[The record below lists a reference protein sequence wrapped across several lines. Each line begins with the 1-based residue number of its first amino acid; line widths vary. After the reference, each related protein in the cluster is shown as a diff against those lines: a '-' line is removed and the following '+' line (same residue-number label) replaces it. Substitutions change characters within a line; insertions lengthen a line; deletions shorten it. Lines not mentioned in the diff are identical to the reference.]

1 MKSSPWYGHFNRRS
15 LRTTKSKQENKNRRG
30 CRRLGCRV
38 TGNGRCY
45 GLQHAAARHRRD
57 CSPGHGKPRIDMC
70 PRKVS
75 LLIRLVY
82 HRLSRVNG
90 KAALLFP
97 DTASW
102 NRPPVST
109 MLLRR
114 RALRN
119 YEQSIGSRTNSYDQ
133 PVTIDFVL
141 GEYNGDSLLAFSQ
154 AGLESIIKVGDDG
167 TLKST
172 TSNSWLIWNC
182 GHFWT
187 SSYRRFAI
195 QIKSLKGS
203 ALMATTIKTSFQEF
217 ASNLEIT
224 DRQTNLVS
232 ERRGNVG

>member
-1 MKSSPWYGHFNRRS
+1 
-15 LRTTKSKQENKNRRG
+15 
-30 CRRLGCRV
+30 
-38 TGNGRCY
+38 
-45 GLQHAAARHRRD
+45 
-57 CSPGHGKPRIDMC
+57 
-70 PRKVS
+70 
-75 LLIRLVY
+75 
-82 HRLSRVNG
+82 
-90 KAALLFP
+90 
-97 DTASW
+97 
-102 NRPPVST
+102 

-232 ERRGNVG
+232 ERRGNVVDALGKKLTLYSTSPSKLIGAYDRNTLIRPLSEGDVDVMVILNYRTYQLWDTSADGTIKWFFRTSCSGRVNWWGMFSLG